1 VRRRLAVCAAIAIM
15 SGTLSAGVMLSTSP
29 APAANISSAAIGAPA
44 SWQDE
49 VVPHHAVL
57 LPART
62 APTASAQ
69 APVVADHF
77 QIIAAQARELAAT
90 QVAAQAA
97 TRAAAEEAAE
107 ESAERRQAAASSPAP
122 SPAQPAQPAP
132 ASGSHS
138 GARWGAW
145 QYALAQQGKWYCWG
159 GAGPSCYDCSG
170 LVMAAYASQG
180 IDLPH
185 NTNAMLGSGK
195 LQSIPESQARPGDLV
210 FMYGGGHVEF
220 VTSWRLPAF
229 GAHSSGER
237 IGFDYWSAV
246 YGFWHVIGSG

>member
-1 VRRRLAVCAAIAIM
+1 M

-77 QIIAAQARELAAT
+77 QIIAAQARELAPT

-97 TRAAAEEAAE
+97 TRATAQAAAGQ
-107 ESAERRQAAASSPAP
+107 SSQRRPTAASSP
-122 SPAQPAQPAP
+122 
-132 ASGSHS
+132 
-138 GARWGAW
+138 
-145 QYALAQQGKWYCWG
+145 
-159 GAGPSCYDCSG
+159 
-170 LVMAAYASQG
+170 
-180 IDLPH
+180 
-185 NTNAMLGSGK
+185 
-195 LQSIPESQARPGDLV
+195 RP
-210 FMYGGGHVEF
+210 
-220 VTSWRLPAF
+220 
-229 GAHSSGER
+229 
-237 IGFDYWSAV
+237 
-246 YGFWHVIGSG
+246 